1 MSGWD
6 AVAMEERICS
16 CNNAIH
22 AAPAV
27 KISNVQP
34 CKNRQVEQDLS
45 QSQAHKSEL
54 AILDSPFG
62 PQGKTGSF
70 REWLTPS

>member
-6 AVAMEERICS
+6 AVAMEEHICS
-16 CNNAIH
+16 WNNAIR

-27 KISNVQP
+27 EISNAQP

-54 AILDSPFG
+54 AILDSPLG
-62 PQGKTGSF
+62 PWGKTGSF
-70 REWLTPS
+70 REWLIPS